1 MDKKEIL
8 KNLKSNKQNFKSNF
22 HLAKIGL
29 FGSFARGEA
38 ANTSDIDIIVK
49 FDKPIG
55 WDFIILKEYLED
67 ILNREVDL
75 VTEEAIKLQ
84 MKKGILKE
92 VIYI

>member
-1 MDKKEIL
+1 MDKNEIL
-8 KNLKSNKQNFKSNF
+8 KNLKNNKQNLKSNF

-38 ANTSDIDIIVK
+38 TNTSDIDIIVK

-75 VTEEAIKLQ
+75 VTEEAIKFQ

>member
-1 MDKKEIL
+1 MNKKEIL
-8 KNLKSNKQNFKSNF
+8 NYLKSNKQILKDNF
-22 HLAKIGL
+22 HLVKIGL

-38 ANTSDIDIIVK
+38 TNTSDIDIIVK
-49 FDKPIG
+49 FNKPIG

-75 VTEEAIKLQ
+75 VTEEAIKFQ
-84 MKKGILKE
+84 MKKGILQE

>member
-1 MDKKEIL
+1 MGKKEIL
-8 KNLKSNKQNFKSNF
+8 SYLRSNKQNLKDTF

-38 ANTSDIDIIVK
+38 TNTSDIDILVK
-49 FDKPIG
+49 FERPIG

-75 VTEEAIKLQ
+75 VTEEAIKSQ
-84 MKKGILKE
+84 MKQEILKE

>member
-1 MDKKEIL
+1 MDKNEIL
-8 KNLKSNKQNFKSNF
+8 KNLKNNKQNLKNNF

-38 ANTSDIDIIVK
+38 TNTSDVDIIVK

-75 VTEEAIKLQ
+75 VTEEAIKFQ